1 MKKIKTLI
9 VLSFITGLFAITDM
23 AAQYGYGY
31 GGYGYPYN
39 SRYGRGQ
46 SMVPN
51 AGPTESK
58 KDETPPTAEEI
69 VDAQMP
75 SITEE
80 LTLDPFEQA
89 VVRTALV
96 QSVQKKIEIQ
106 ILELE
111 PLKTKEEFEKIDRN
125 TQEELKMG
133 LPEDKYKAFVAL
145 QENSFKADKKKKKK
159 NKKD

>member
-1 MKKIKTLI
+1 MKNIKTLLI
-9 VLSFITGLFAITDM
+9 LSFVAGLFVVTDM

-31 GGYGYPYN
+31 GGYGSPYGG
-39 SRYGRGQ
+39 RYGRGQ
-46 SMVPN
+46 SMIPN

-80 LTLDPFEQA
+80 LSLDPFEQA

-106 ILELE
+106 ILEME

-133 LPEDKYKAFVAL
+133 LPEDKYNAFIAL

-159 NKKD
+159 NKRD